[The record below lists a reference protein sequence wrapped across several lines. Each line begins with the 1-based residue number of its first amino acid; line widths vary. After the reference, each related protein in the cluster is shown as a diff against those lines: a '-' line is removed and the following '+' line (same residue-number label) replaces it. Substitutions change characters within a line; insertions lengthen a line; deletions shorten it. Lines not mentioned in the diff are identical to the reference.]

1 MNEENKALVASV
13 FGEALL
19 ELVIKNR
26 EIGRETLA
34 MLIRDRAE
42 KEQDE
47 DKILVYWQACR
58 ALLGTA

>member
-1 MNEENKALVASV
+1 MSEENKPLVASV

-42 KEQDE
+42 KEKDE
-47 DKILVYWQACR
+47 EKILIYWQACR
-58 ALLGTA
+58 ALLGSG

>member
-1 MNEENKALVASV
+1 MSEENKPLVASV
-13 FGEALL
+13 FGEVLL

-42 KEQDE
+42 KELDE
-47 DKILVYWQACR
+47 DKILIYWQACR
-58 ALLGTA
+58 ALLGST

>member
-1 MNEENKALVASV
+1 MSEENKNLVASV

-34 MLIRDRAE
+34 MLIRERAE

-47 DKILVYWQACR
+47 DKILIYWQACR

>member
-1 MNEENKALVASV
+1 MSEENKTQVASI

>member
-1 MNEENKALVASV
+1 MSEENKPLVTSI

-34 MLIRDRAE
+34 VVIKDKAE

-47 DKILVYWQACR
+47 DKILIYWQACR
-58 ALLGTA
+58 ALLG

>member
-1 MNEENKALVASV
+1 MSEENKTLVASV

-34 MLIRDRAE
+34 MLIRERAE

-47 DKILVYWQACR
+47 DKILIYWQACR
-58 ALLGTA
+58 ALLGTV